1 MAAKPYEPDELA
13 TLFVLGLRLALDDPE
28 AAQAIVE
35 SWTLWMA
42 AKERCPLA
50 QVAAAHEAAS
60 KLMAATMAKALAQVL
75 R

>member
-1 MAAKPYEPDELA
+1 
-13 TLFVLGLRLALDDPE
+13 
-28 AAQAIVE
+28 VE